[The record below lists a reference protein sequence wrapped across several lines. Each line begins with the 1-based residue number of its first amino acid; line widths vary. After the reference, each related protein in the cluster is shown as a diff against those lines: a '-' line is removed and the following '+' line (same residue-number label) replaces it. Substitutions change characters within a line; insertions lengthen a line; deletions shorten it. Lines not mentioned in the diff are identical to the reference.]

1 MKGIVYLIG
10 AGPGNIGL
18 MTVRGAELLK
28 NAEVIVTDHLAD
40 ERLLQW
46 APKTA
51 ECIYAGKTASHHTLK
66 QHEINALLI
75 EKAREG
81 KRVVRLKGGDPF
93 VFGRGGEEAAAL
105 HEAHIDFE
113 IVPGISSAIAV
124 PAYAGIPVTDR
135 ALASSFAVVTGHED
149 PSKTTSSIHWD
160 TLSRAVDTLVFLMG
174 IGNLPFITEQL
185 MRNGK
190 DGDTPAAF
198 IRWGTRCDQKTVVTT
213 VANAVADAK
222 AHHIKPPAIFIV
234 GSVVTRRQNL
244 RWFDN
249 RPLSGLTIGVTRAQ
263 SQASALVQELER
275 LGAGCEEIPTIT
287 FDKPSDGYACLD
299 KAIDVLAAYKWIVFT
314 SVNGVDSFMK
324 RLHKANKD
332 SRALGKAK
340 IAVIGPATAKA
351 LESYGIT
358 ADIVPTSYRAESLV
372 DALAPHIIPK
382 TEVLLVRAEV
392 ARKIIPERLTAMG
405 ATVTVSPAY
414 ATRPAMETA
423 QRLKHVLQEHRLQM
437 ITFTSSSTVTGLMT
451 LIDGDRSLLDG
462 ITFACIGPITA
473 QTCYDE
479 GLHPVLVADTYTIPG
494 LVNMITH
501 RRHDFDEL

>member
-299 KAIDVLAAYKWIVFT
+299 KAIDVLAAYKWI
-314 SVNGVDSFMK
+314 DRIYQCQWR
-324 RLHKANKD
+324 RLFHE
-332 SRALGKAK
+332 
-340 IAVIGPATAKA
+340 T
-351 LESYGIT
+351 
-358 ADIVPTSYRAESLV
+358 
-372 DALAPHIIPK
+372 LAQ
-382 TEVLLVRAEV
+382 
-392 ARKIIPERLTAMG
+392 
-405 ATVTVSPAY
+405 S
-414 ATRPAMETA
+414 
-423 QRLKHVLQEHRLQM
+423 Q
-437 ITFTSSSTVTGLMT
+437 
-451 LIDGDRSLLDG
+451 
-462 ITFACIGPITA
+462 
-473 QTCYDE
+473 
-479 GLHPVLVADTYTIPG
+479 
-494 LVNMITH
+494 
-501 RRHDFDEL
+501 